1 MLKHFSLIS
10 LLLAVSLQTYAQSPT
25 WADDVAQIIYNNCSS
40 CHHEG
45 GIGPFALMSYEDAFN
60 NAFSIKAQV
69 ESRLMPP
76 WKPDPD
82 YMHFKDERVLS
93 DTDISTI
100 SNWVVAGAPSGD
112 LSMAPLPPVFTP
124 GSALPTIDLALQT
137 PSYTVPV
144 NVDDY
149 RTFVIHSNFTEDV
162 FLNQIEYMPGNGS
175 IVHHIVIFY
184 DPTNYSWNLDQADTE
199 PGYESYGVGPINNS
213 SDIIGAWA
221 PGSGVFTL
229 PENMGIRIP
238 AGADFGVEVH
248 YAPGSNGLTD
258 VSAVNLKFTDA
269 TQQNIR
275 EVYVD
280 GILNHFDNL
289 TDGPL
294 FIPANTIQTFHEE
307 FDWQYGDISVISI
320 FPHMHLVGKS
330 FKVWSLDENNDTTH
344 LISIPDWDFHWQGFY
359 DYQKPVHITDPSELW
374 AEATYDNTTG
384 NPDNPSNPPQDVY
397 AGEHTT
403 DEMMIVFFTWLPY
416 ETGDENIILDSSLVT
431 TVPLISTVNTTLLIY
446 PNPVHDE
453 LLIYTNL
460 QASGTISY
468 ELFDVTGGIVKQW
481 QEPGSIQKISKIS
494 VNNLQS
500 GVYLLKASSAE
511 GARFAKVIKQ

>member
-1 MLKHFSLIS
+1 MLKYFS
-10 LLLAVSLQTYAQSPT
+10 LLLCSLATSWQTSAQSPT
-25 WADDVAQIIYNNCSS
+25 WSDDVASIIYNNCSN

-60 NAFSIKAQV
+60 NALSIKAQV
-69 ESRLMPP
+69 ESGLMPP

-82 YMHFKDERVLS
+82 YMHFKDERILS
-93 DTDISTI
+93 ETDISTI
-100 SNWVVAGAPSGD
+100 SNWVAAGAPSGD
-112 LSMAPLPPVFTP
+112 LSMAPLPPTFTV

-144 NVDDY
+144 DEDDY
-149 RTFVIHSNFTEDV
+149 RTFVIHSNFSQDV

-184 DPTNYSWNLDQADTE
+184 DPTNYSWNLDQADTV

-213 SDIIGAWA
+213 ADIIGAWA
-221 PGSGVFTL
+221 PGSAVFTL

-258 VSAVNLKFTDA
+258 VSTVNLKYTDA
-269 TQQNIR
+269 SQQNIR
-275 EVYVD
+275 EVFVD

-294 FIPANTIQTFHEE
+294 FIPANTIQTFHEK
-307 FDWQYGDISVISI
+307 FDWEFGDMSLISI
-320 FPHMHLVGKS
+320 FPHMHLVGES
-330 FKVWSLDENNDTTH
+330 FKVWSLDENSDTTH
-344 LISIPDWDFHWQGFY
+344 LISIPNWNFHWQGFY

-374 AEATYDNTTG
+374 AEATYDNTTS
-384 NPDNPSNPPQDVY
+384 NPDNPSNPPEDVY

-416 ETGDENIILDSSLVT
+416 EPGDENLILDSSLVT
-431 TVPLISTVNTTLLIY
+431 AVSDIKRGGDIVKIY
-446 PNPVHDE
+446 PNPVKDE
-453 LLIYTNL
+453 LFIYTDFS
-460 QASGTISY
+460 QPGAVIF
-468 ELFDVTGGIVKQW
+468 ELFNATGVLVKHW
-481 QEPGSIQKISKIS
+481 QEMGSKEKITTTS
-494 VNNLQS
+494 LQNIPS
-500 GVYLLKASSAE
+500 GIYLLKAYSAE
-511 GARFAKVIKQ
+511 GAHFAKVMKQ